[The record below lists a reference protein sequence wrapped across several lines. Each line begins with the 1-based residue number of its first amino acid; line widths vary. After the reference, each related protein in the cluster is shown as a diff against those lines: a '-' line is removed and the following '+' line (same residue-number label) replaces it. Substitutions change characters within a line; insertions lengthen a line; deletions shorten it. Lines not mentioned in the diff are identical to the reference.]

1 MTLSCTARMLDS
13 AIWGVFWEPGIYYN
27 LVSAWFRPILD
38 SLTPIIK
45 SGNFELLAKVM
56 AVRRPKDS
64 PLWIGSILT
73 SLTPS
78 RIIHFLEHLEGTLSS
93 PDPDV
98 AAWTSSPQ
106 SLWI

>member
-1 MTLSCTARMLDS
+1 MKSHDTPSTKLDFSKEEHELPYLMTLSCTARMLDS

-27 LVSAWFRPILD
+27 LVSTWFRPILD

-64 PLWIGSILT
+64 PL
-73 SLTPS
+73 
-78 RIIHFLEHLEGTLSS
+78 
-93 PDPDV
+93 
-98 AAWTSSPQ
+98 
-106 SLWI
+106 